1 MEKRLEYRPKDSGI
15 MFVLS
20 LFVPAIFVL
29 LVATIIK
36 LVFPNISDKAYNYI
50 SLALNQ
56 IGFLLLFVM
65 YNKLTKTD
73 SYSANKIKFNLNIWQ
88 ILICIAV
95 GIVALYGFNYLVS
108 YLEWILTKNGYVS
121 SSFSFLDVSNFG
133 VFFASTIVVCVL
145 PAICEE
151 LIFRGVI
158 LNGYKK
164 YGKTLMIIFSGLLF
178 SLMHL
183 SIEQSIYQFVLG
195 MVMACV
201 VMTTGTIV
209 SSMITHFFNNFLIIF
224 LAFLTRNSTSTSSE
238 IWAPVT
244 IFDHIKP
251 FLYAIMSVIIILGLL
266 VLLKKC
272 TKNPEYDLFNFK
284 KQAKDKISANIDNNG
299 ENALFEN
306 SNAQDVDNIVE
317 TEQTQTS
324 EQAQASQNERIK
336 QAIYENNENSSD
348 KFFTIC
354 AFVVG
359 IAMWLISVGVDL
371 ITNIK

>member
-15 MFVLS
+15 MFMLS
-20 LFVPAIFVL
+20 LFAPSLFVL
-29 LVATIIK
+29 ILMVAIK
-36 LVFPNISDKAYNYI
+36 MIFPNISNKAYSYI

-108 YLEWILTKNGYVS
+108 YFEWILTKNGYVS
-121 SSFSFLDVSNFG
+121 SSFNFLDVSNFG
-133 VFFASTIVVCVL
+133 MFFATTIIVCVL

-158 LNGYKK
+158 LNGFKK
-164 YGKTLMIIFSGLLF
+164 YDKILMIIFSGLLF

-195 MVMACV
+195 MVMSCV

-238 IWAPVT
+238 VWAPVT
-244 IFDHIKP
+244 TFDHIKP
-251 FLYAIMSVIIILGLL
+251 FLYAIISLAIIVGLL
-266 VLLKKC
+266 WLLKKC

-284 KQAKDKISANIDNNG
+284 KQARVDEKTNIDSNSDIVMENLQVNG
-299 ENALFEN
+299 NEIIIE
-306 SNAQDVDNIVE
+306 
-317 TEQTQTS
+317 
-324 EQAQASQNERIK
+324 AQASQKDSTENLSEQNQTS
-336 QAIYENNENSSD
+336 QATNKRNDNYSD

-359 IAMWLISVGVDL
+359 VMLWLISVGVDL